1 MSADAVARYAK
12 AVAALVGAPSTREET
27 YYPAI
32 KTLIEELLGEQRLP
46 FVVRTGTS
54 EQRPAGGGVDLPDL
68 ALYDGSAEFP
78 VVCGEIKLPERD
90 LTEMACSTDG
100 GDQIGRYLERS
111 RVVLLGNVRGFAL
124 LTVHPEHHG
133 PGPVPPAARR
143 LEQAVELW
151 PSASALRQGRAPLDG
166 SRDALLELVETAVTR
181 HASIAEPESLARI
194 LARQAR
200 RAKAGLPSRFSEAVS
215 DLLDDFGKT
224 LGVHFRATAEGEE
237 FFRSSLIQT
246 AFYGLFAGWTLWR
259 QSGSGQPF
267 RWDDLAEYLRIPFL
281 GELFHE
287 FRHPRRIKELGL
299 ARHLDAA
306 TETLNRVVPEE
317 FFARF
322 HLPSLAD
329 DGAAEISAITYFY
342 EPFLEAFDP
351 ALRKELGVWYTPHEI
366 VRYQVRNVDRLLREE
381 LHCERGFADERVI
394 VLDPCCGTGAYLIE
408 VLRCIA
414 EQLREEGEDA
424 LVGARLLEAACERVL
439 GFELLTAPFVIAQ
452 LQAYLALS
460 RLGATPGE
468 GRRPAIYLTNAL
480 TGWSGPAQLKLHF
493 PEMQQEHD
501 AARHVKH
508 EQPIIVVL
516 GNPPY
521 NRFAGLPPDD
531 EEQALADRYKGIERD
546 AKGRQ
551 KGQSRLYERWG
562 VRKHLLDDLYVRFFR
577 LAEERIGER
586 ARHGI
591 VSFISNSSY
600 LSGRSHPLMRESL
613 CTSFQRV
620 WIDNLNGD
628 KYKTGKVIPAG
639 WPGAGSSDQSAFTR
653 IEDARGIQVG
663 TAVTT
668 LLKLGAPPRRGPA
681 RVFLRDFWGRAEAKR
696 RALLESLGMQ
706 RWPRRRRA
714 EAAARPEG
722 PRPYEE
728 LRVGDANTW
737 RFAPSAAGAA
747 FEDWPSLDELF
758 PAAFQGVN
766 PNRGLDGSVVDVDRR
781 ALEQRMRD
789 YFSRLPFAELERR
802 HPALVQA
809 RARYEPQALLARL
822 RATTTFSADK
832 VRRYAVFPLD
842 ARWLYYETE
851 AKLLNER
858 RPELWE
864 NLADNEFLVAV
875 PQPRRVSETRPLV
888 ATCLFDLHL
897 HDRGSVGFPATVRAN
912 GDLFHDHTRPRVHA
926 NLAPGAWQRLSH
938 EWHLAGDL
946 DGAAARK
953 LVRQLFRACL
963 ALVHAPEY
971 EADHADGLAQ
981 DWAHVPLPRARPAFE
996 ELVRLGELIAL
1007 LLDPLQDAQRAL
1019 RARLGADGRTLG
1031 ALSRRGGGTVA
1042 EGDLR
1047 LEYAY
1052 YGAAKGAWRE
1062 RAPASG
1068 EELRPSWGDTTGD
1081 LYLNDEVFLRNVPR
1095 AVWAYELGG
1104 YPVLKKWLGYREA
1117 KRRDGRPLTLEEA
1130 GHLRGMVQRIAAVL
1144 TLHDE
1149 LNAAY
1154 QRALEGCFTAEDL
1167 GLGGTR
1173 A

>member
-1 MSADAVARYAK
+1 MRVDPVTRYAT
-12 AVAALVGAPSTREET
+12 AVVALVNAPSTREET

-32 KTLIEELLGEQRLP
+32 KTLLEELLAELRLP
-46 FVVRTGTS
+46 FVVRTSTS
-54 EQRPAGGGVDLPDL
+54 ERRPGGGTDLPDL

-78 VVCGEIKLPERD
+78 VVCGEVKLPERD
-90 LTEMACSTDG
+90 LAELAASADG
-100 GDQIGRYLERS
+100 ADQIGRYLDRS

-124 LTVHPEHHG
+124 VTIRSEHHG
-133 PGPVPPAARR
+133 PGPVPPAARQ
-143 LEQAVELW
+143 LEQVVELW
-151 PSASALRQGRAPLDG
+151 PSGSALREGRAPLDG
-166 SRDALLELVETAVTR
+166 SQEALLELLETAVTR
-181 HASIAEPESLARI
+181 YASIAEPESLARI

-215 DLLDDFGKT
+215 GLLDDFAKT
-224 LGVHFRATAEGEE
+224 LGVHFRETAEGEE

-259 QSGSGQPF
+259 HSGTDKPF
-267 RWDDLAEYLRIPFL
+267 RWDDLADYLRIPFL

-329 DGAAEISAITYFY
+329 DGTAEISAITYFY

-351 ALRKELGVWYTPHEI
+351 GLRKELGVWYTPHEI
-366 VRYQVRNVDRLLREE
+366 VRYQVRKLDRLLRDE
-381 LHCERGFADERVI
+381 LGCERGFADERVV

-414 EQLREEGEDA
+414 EQLRAEGEDA
-424 LVGARLLEAACERVL
+424 LVGAKLLAAACERVL

-452 LQAYLALS
+452 LQAYLVLA

-468 GRRPAIYLTNAL
+468 GRRPAVYLTNAL
-480 TGWSGPAQLKLHF
+480 TGWSGSAQLKLHF

-501 AARHVKH
+501 AARRVKH

-531 EEQALADRYKGIERD
+531 EEQALADRYKGIQRD
-546 AKGRQ
+546 AQGRQ
-551 KGQSRLYERWG
+551 MGQSLLYERWG

-577 LAEERIGER
+577 LAEERIGEH
-586 ARHGI
+586 ARRGL

-600 LSGRSHPLMRESL
+600 LAGRSHPLMRESL
-613 CTSFQRV
+613 CTNFQRV

-628 KYKTGKVIPAG
+628 KYKTGKVVPEGLPSAG
-639 WPGAGSSDQSAFTR
+639 ASDQSAFTT
-653 IEDARGIQVG
+653 EQDARGIQVG

-668 LLKLGAPPRRGPA
+668 LLKLDTPRRGQS
-681 RVFLRDFWGRAEAKR
+681 RVFLRDFWGRADAKR
-696 RALLESLGMQ
+696 RALLESLDMQ
-706 RWPRRRRA
+706 RWSRRRRA
-714 EAAARPEG
+714 EAAERPEG

-728 LRVGDANTW
+728 LTVDEGNAW
-737 RFAPSAAGAA
+737 RFTPRPAGAA

-758 PAAFQGVN
+758 PTAYQGVN
-766 PNRGLDGSVVDVDRR
+766 PNRGLDGSVVDVDR
-781 ALEQRMRD
+781 AELERRMRD
-789 YFSRLPFAELERR
+789 YFSHLSFAELERK
-802 HPALVQA
+802 HPVLVQR
-809 RARYEPQALLARL
+809 RARYDPQEVLARL
-822 RATTTFSADK
+822 RAASAYSADNI
-832 VRRYAVFPLD
+832 VRYVVFPFD
-842 ARWLYYETE
+842 ARWLYYEAA

-858 RPELWE
+858 RPEMWD

-875 PQPRRVSETRPLV
+875 PQPRRISETRPLL

-897 HDRGSVGFPATVRAN
+897 HDRGSVGFPASVRVD
-912 GDLFHDHTRPRVHA
+912 GDLFHGHARSRVRA
-926 NLAPGAWQRLSH
+926 NLAPGAWKRLSH
-938 EWHLAGDL
+938 EWHLAGDIES
-946 DGAAARK
+946 AAARK

-981 DWAHVPLPRARPAFE
+981 DWAHVPLPRARSVFE
-996 ELVRLGELIAL
+996 ALARLGEMIAL
-1007 LLDPLQDAQRAL
+1007 LLDPLQDARRAV
-1019 RARLGADGRTLG
+1019 RTRLGTDGRTLG
-1031 ALSRRGGGTVA
+1031 VLARRGGGTIT
-1042 EGDLR
+1042 ETDLG
-1047 LEYAY
+1047 LEHAY
-1052 YGAAKGAWRE
+1052 YGAAKGAWRQ
-1062 RAPASG
+1062 RAPLPG
-1068 EELRPSWGDTTGD
+1068 ETLHPSWGEATGD
-1081 LYLNDEVFLRNVPR
+1081 LYLNDDVFVRHVPQ
-1095 AVWAYELGG
+1095 AVWGYELGG
-1104 YPVLKKWLGYREA
+1104 YPVVKKWLGYREA

-1130 GHLRGMVQRIAAVL
+1130 GHLRGMVQRIATVL
-1144 TLHDE
+1144 TLQAE

-1154 QRALEGCFTAEDL
+1154 HQALEGCFASEDFE
-1167 GLGGTR
+1167 LGGAR